1 MWVHANGISGGVL
14 GSDRVYRRGVGR
26 GRLGTPSGYTENS
39 AFDESFR
46 FYTLLK
52 KVQIFEPRPGGG
64 QGVFQEGPP
73 AETVFWKKPGAG
85 PSTQKR
91 GVVSGRLGPKG
102 SGNAPAFWVEG
113 AEIGFLC
120 CPIWQGKLI
129 KTQIIIFADR

>member
-1 MWVHANGISGGVL
+1 MQQFDYTVVHVEGAGDKHAIADCIS
-14 GSDRVYRRGVGR
+14 
-26 GRLGTPSGYTENS
+26 RLHGPHKQ
-39 AFDESFR
+39 A
-46 FYTLLK
+46 TLSTAA
-52 KVQIFEPRPGGG
+52 IS
-64 QGVFQEGPP
+64 PP

-91 GVVSGRLGPKG
+91 GVISGRLGPKG

-120 CPIWQGKLI
+120 CPVWQGKLL